1 MQYISILPIML
12 YVVFI
17 WHKFGIQKSI
27 SESYYRLTF
36 KQKPLFFFALLS
48 TAILMIFSA
57 INLHPDNLLANIV
70 IFLAGAGIGYT
81 AAAIAFKDS
90 KIQGTIHVYGA
101 LAGYILGYIHILITC
116 GFDSV
121 YFVVPSGLVM
131 FTAYKL
137 GENKVRKL
145 ENGWFLHYRN
155 PNNNYIWW
163 FEIIGLVTI
172 WIGVIL

>member
-1 MQYISILPIML
+1 MKYISILPIII
-12 YVVFI
+12 YVVFV

-48 TAILMIFSA
+48 TAILMIFSV
-57 INLHPDNLLANIV
+57 INSHPGNLLANIV
-70 IFLAGAGIGYT
+70 IFFAGAGIGYT
-81 AAAIAFKDS
+81 SAAAAFKDS

-101 LAGYILGYIHILITC
+101 LAGYILGYVHILITW

-121 YFVVPSGLVM
+121 YFIVPSVFVM
-131 FTAYKL
+131 FGAYKIN
-137 GENKVRKL
+137 EYKIS
-145 ENGWFLHYRN
+145 NGGNLKYRN

-172 WIGVIL
+172 WIGIIL